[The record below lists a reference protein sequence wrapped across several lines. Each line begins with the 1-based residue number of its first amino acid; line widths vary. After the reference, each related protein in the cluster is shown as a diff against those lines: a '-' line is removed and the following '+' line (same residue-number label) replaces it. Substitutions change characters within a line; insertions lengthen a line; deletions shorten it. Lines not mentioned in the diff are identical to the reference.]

1 MARPLFE
8 LRTGESLNDSSGGVC
23 LRLGALGTE
32 SVAARRHKMLKSRIL
47 WFLNS
52 TQRHRG
58 AKTQGWAR
66 FGSRSRVGAS
76 DQLRRLHCVRPDS
89 RNGGNRSADSLVRA
103 PWLASSCDSTAR
115 STSVPRRASLDGPG
129 FAAAYF
135 AGPACVRIS
144 HRLRLAVAVF

>member
-23 LRLGALGTE
+23 LRLAALGPE
-32 SVAARRHKMLKSRIL
+32 SVATKRHKMLKSRIL
-47 WFLNS
+47 WFLNL

-66 FGSRSRVGAS
+66 LGSRSRVGAS
-76 DQLRRLHCVRPDS
+76 DQIRRLHCVRPDS

-103 PWLASSCDSTAR
+103 PWLASSFDRPPHQSRCPDA
-115 STSVPRRASLDGPG
+115 L
-129 FAAAYF
+129 
-135 AGPACVRIS
+135 
-144 HRLRLAVAVF
+144 H